1 MAKKAKKGDAA
12 GIAAIRIWA
21 MAIETA
27 MIKRYIGN
35 APTLEPIKA
44 IALRTVKEIQKI
56 KPAMLSDCD
65 STWRHLPDCT
75 CDPTD
80 SSI

>member
-44 IALRTVKEIQKI
+44 IALRTVKEIQK
-56 KPAMLSDCD
+56 
-65 STWRHLPDCT
+65 TG
-75 CDPTD
+75 DPREKRRGEELHRFHQG
-80 SSI
+80 SPCEVF